1 MRLETSA
8 TGFDDQYYTFRLHR
22 TKKLKR
28 FEIIYYRMVLQF
40 IKGIIKRTLRWLLSL
55 ILLPFKLVLSFI
67 GKVVA
72 MLLSLVLLILII
84 FGLIYYVGEITSIQE
99 LVKVASDLIINNI

>member
-1 MRLETSA
+1 
-8 TGFDDQYYTFRLHR
+8 
-22 TKKLKR
+22 
-28 FEIIYYRMVLQF
+28 MVLQF
-40 IKGIIKRTLRWLLSL
+40 ITGVVKRTLRWMLSL

-72 MLLSLVLLILII
+72 MLLSLALFILII

-99 LVKVASDLIINNI
+99 LVKVTADLIINNI

>member
-1 MRLETSA
+1 
-8 TGFDDQYYTFRLHR
+8 
-22 TKKLKR
+22 
-28 FEIIYYRMVLQF
+28 MVLQF

-99 LVKVASDLIINNI
+99 LVKVVSDLIINNI